1 MLVLLVYTAIVF
13 LVAGV
18 WGFSRYKAGVWG
30 WVDCLYYP
38 LAAIGVILFFHNNSG
53 QLQEIE
59 AIQDKQFLQQ
69 ELVRYIANQPRVH
82 IDIDSNLYTSY
93 LTLIG
98 TIPGLAAVCPEAS
111 STPACEAAQKLSPMI
126 KKFLNTANAN
136 ADLPIE
142 KRLLSTCNAAE
153 SMLLE
158 LEASGELLPS
168 TSRELIGNYKA
179 IAQKNMGLG
188 AAYEVDRVNEV
199 IKNES
204 RSELKG
210 LDQGGYLSSEAG
222 AFVREVMSVQ
232 INNATLI
239 LKGLTPCLATRNS
252 ELKQLNEWT
261 DKKLTTEQRIQ
272 EINQTIEKAKTI
284 VDLGLYSF
292 QLKSWPFFLVL
303 ALALK
308 FGKAIFGVNEQCK
321 AAFRKLKILR
331 DQRSRNKSD
340 QGQDHA

>member
-1 MLVLLVYTAIVF
+1 MSHYVIHRLDERQAKILSAALKLHLLLSDVTHTTHSFHLGASMLVLLVYTAIVF

-179 IAQKNMGLG
+179 IAQKIWDWERRM
-188 AAYEVDRVNEV
+188 
-199 IKNES
+199 KS
-204 RSELKG
+204 
-210 LDQGGYLSSEAG
+210 
-222 AFVREVMSVQ
+222 
-232 INNATLI
+232 
-239 LKGLTPCLATRNS
+239 
-252 ELKQLNEWT
+252 
-261 DKKLTTEQRIQ
+261 
-272 EINQTIEKAKTI
+272 I
-284 VDLGLYSF
+284 VSM
-292 QLKSWPFFLVL
+292 
-303 ALALK
+303 
-308 FGKAIFGVNEQCK
+308 
-321 AAFRKLKILR
+321 R
-331 DQRSRNKSD
+331 
-340 QGQDHA
+340 